1 MLCLLLVADD
11 VILIQLLFLIFLQK
25 QGLSLSENIN
35 DGCVSKSEEKVYVSK
50 TLNSFTEGNVLLH
63 KTEQNNS
70 GSCCSKVTDLKKSE
84 KKSVYI
90 IFCFRPRVI
99 VVRLFSTTNPY
110 TAKDGVSKSKGG
122 SKEVSK
128 KYSSTLFLPKTSFP
142 VRVEGKKRTEKDAEI
157 ARSCGF
163 ESQYQWQRDNRRPG
177 GKLSQSPDSLS
188 FH

>member
-1 MLCLLLVADD
+1 MSLKPQ
-11 VILIQLLFLIFLQK
+11 ILLQK
-25 QGLSLSENIN
+25 AMSSYIKLSR
-35 DGCVSKSEEKVYVSK
+35 
-50 TLNSFTEGNVLLH
+50 
-63 KTEQNNS
+63 
-70 GSCCSKVTDLKKSE
+70 
-84 KKSVYI
+84 I
-90 IFCFRPRVI
+90 IVDVAARPRVI
-99 VVRLFSTTNPY
+99 FVRLFSTTNPY

-177 GKLSQSPDSLS
+177 KRLSLTPGSLS
-188 FH
+188 FC

>member
-1 MLCLLLVADD
+1 M
-11 VILIQLLFLIFLQK
+11 
-25 QGLSLSENIN
+25 
-35 DGCVSKSEEKVYVSK
+35 Y
-50 TLNSFTEGNVLLH
+50 
-63 KTEQNNS
+63 
-70 GSCCSKVTDLKKSE
+70 
-84 KKSVYI
+84 

-163 ESQYQWQRDNRRPG
+163 ESQYQWQRENRRPG
-177 GKLSQSPDSLS
+177 GKLSQSPDTLYYAGQVPKVTMSSMTDLRTPMGSLTWVTRS
-188 FH
+188 TR

>member
-1 MLCLLLVADD
+1 MSSYIKLSRIIVDSVAARW
-11 VILIQLLFLIFLQK
+11 L
-25 QGLSLSENIN
+25 
-35 DGCVSKSEEKVYVSK
+35 
-50 TLNSFTEGNVLLH
+50 
-63 KTEQNNS
+63 
-70 GSCCSKVTDLKKSE
+70 DLKHLQIT
-84 KKSVYI
+84 KSVYI
-90 IFCFRPRVI
+90 FFCFRPRVI

-177 GKLSQSPDSLS
+177 GKLSQSNSSYHFAAQAPRVTTSSMMDLPTPMGSLTWVTRS
-188 FH
+188 TR

>member
-1 MLCLLLVADD
+1 M
-11 VILIQLLFLIFLQK
+11 
-25 QGLSLSENIN
+25 
-35 DGCVSKSEEKVYVSK
+35 
-50 TLNSFTEGNVLLH
+50 
-63 KTEQNNS
+63 
-70 GSCCSKVTDLKKSE
+70 
-84 KKSVYI
+84 
-90 IFCFRPRVI
+90 
-99 VVRLFSTTNPY
+99 RLFSTTNPY